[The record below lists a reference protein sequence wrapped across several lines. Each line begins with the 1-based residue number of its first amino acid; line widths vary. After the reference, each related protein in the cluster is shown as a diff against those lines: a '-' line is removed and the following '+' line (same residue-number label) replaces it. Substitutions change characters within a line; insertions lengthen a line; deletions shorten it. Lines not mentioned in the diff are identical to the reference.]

1 MHAWTCKCS
10 QCIPARANG
19 SMRQAGAMDS
29 GRTRGV
35 LTETQEL
42 ALALE
47 LLEVSS
53 EADLEQFLGKVFKS
67 IGKAAKGLVKGPL
80 GGVLKSIAKKAL
92 PFVGGALGSFIP
104 IPGVGT
110 ALGTALG
117 SAASSALEA
126 EMQGVDREI
135 AQLEMAQRFVRI
147 AADAANAV
155 PSEVSVAAA
164 AKAMTEAMRRNLP
177 AMRARRAVQGV
188 PDAGWPRPEQPG
200 MRATGA
206 FAVAA

>member
-1 MHAWTCKCS
+1 
-10 QCIPARANG
+10 
-19 SMRQAGAMDS
+19 MRQAGAMDS

-164 AKAMTEAMRRNLP
+164 ALVSTS
-177 AMRARRAVQGV
+177 
-188 PDAGWPRPEQPG
+188 
-200 MRATGA
+200 ATMQS
-206 FAVAA
+206 

>member
-1 MHAWTCKCS
+1 M
-10 QCIPARANG
+10 
-19 SMRQAGAMDS
+19 
-29 GRTRGV
+29 

-67 IGKAAKGLVKGPL
+67 IGKVAKGLVKGPL

-92 PFVGGALGSFIP
+92 PFIGGALGSFIP

-117 SAASSALEA
+117 SAASKALET
-126 EMQGVDREI
+126 EMQGVDRELPGQGEGRV
-135 AQLEMAQRFVRI
+135 AEAHHAGDQLQEG
-147 AADAANAV
+147 
-155 PSEVSVAAA
+155 SEVARQDHGTGGRRGGGAAG
-164 AKAMTEAMRRNLP
+164 TRR
-177 AMRARRAVQGV
+177 
-188 PDAGWPRPEQPG
+188 
-200 MRATGA
+200 TGGSPWLSP
-206 FAVAA
+206 